1 MTNTITSRTLS
12 SIVRNKVLDQVE
24 QKSLSSVVRD
34 VVLFTCAVIMI
45 IIVNNPQATADRFRN
60 SREHH
65 SFFMVSSFVSF
76 YVFMNLQ
83 RLFNKFSTI
92 EFNRYEEEVEKEQSE
107 WWMIEWIPVLELIDH
122 LFVAKSFKREDIEK
136 KFWIARHRFA
146 DVANALEECWILVR
160 WQNNSRV
167 LNDKITRQEI
177 VACIAQAE
185 KIEQIVRR
193 PIAKNENE
201 YLFADVSNMIEER
214 VSDALNCTAEATDFN
229 HRSVLQTASE
239 L

>member
-24 QKSLSSVVRD
+24 QRTLSSVVRD

-45 IIVNNPQATADRFRN
+45 IIVNNPQATADRFRS

-92 EFNRYEEEVEKEQSE
+92 EFNRYEEEVEKEQSQA
-107 WWMIEWIPVLELIDH
+107 MIE
-122 LFVAKSFKREDIEK
+122 
-136 KFWIARHRFA
+136 
-146 DVANALEECWILVR
+146 
-160 WQNNSRV
+160 
-167 LNDKITRQEI
+167 
-177 VACIAQAE
+177 
-185 KIEQIVRR
+185 
-193 PIAKNENE
+193 
-201 YLFADVSNMIEER
+201 
-214 VSDALNCTAEATDFN
+214 
-229 HRSVLQTASE
+229 
-239 L
+239 